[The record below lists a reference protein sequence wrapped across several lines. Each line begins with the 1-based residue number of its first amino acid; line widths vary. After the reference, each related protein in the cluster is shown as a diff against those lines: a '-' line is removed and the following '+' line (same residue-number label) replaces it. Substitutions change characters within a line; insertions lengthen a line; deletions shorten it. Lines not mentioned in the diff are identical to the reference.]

1 MALAARAQQEALLQ
15 LVSFASL
22 SASFTAPALRPPI
35 GPDLNLRDILLFVY
49 VLWRR
54 FFTRKLH
61 PFVAYFGA
69 LSHGDAQH
77 AVTERISSS
86 RIPCLL
92 LL

>member
-35 GPDLNLRDILLFVY
+35 GPDDILLFVY